1 MSDGQKIL
9 KITGYTPDDFTLTGT
24 MRQRDKGGDPLSKFD
39 ALEAMAQSHLPVIYT
54 WTGDGA
60 SKSFP
65 VIVRSV
71 RGNIVEHNNFA
82 YTIILFR
89 QGFSR
94 LVPSGYAA
102 VRSRNQ
108 RLNQHQMGLTNIT
121 GRVGV
126 NTQAAIQAANT
137 AAQARRRGHM

>member
-65 VIVRSV
+65 VIVRGV

-108 RLNQHQMGLTNIT
+108 RLSQHQTGLNTVRNGT
-121 GRVGV
+121 GA
-126 NTQAAIQAANT
+126 NTQAAIDASNAA
-137 AAQARRRGHM
+137 AAARRHGGN